1 MGTCCATERSNR
13 AARAHSRP
21 ASLSLLLAG
30 SLCLLP
36 FLVPYHQLP
45 LLSFH
50 AEWLAAALGVLAF
63 ALALA
68 DRGSFLVPVPIVAR
82 WLIGFALFLAW
93 RGLSGDPAYTQMPLW
108 AVVYVI
114 YAVLMLWLG
123 AQLAAAL
130 GAERTVVLL
139 ATFIL
144 AGALANAAAGL
155 IQFYG
160 RPVWLEDFVAGL
172 RVTRAYGNI
181 AQPNLYANYLAL
193 GQAALLLLWARGQ
206 IGTLPTLAAAALLVW
221 GGALAVSRST
231 VLYPLWFAVA
241 AALAARGQ
249 HGSPLRRLAA
259 AAFTLT
265 AVTLGAYFAV
275 PWLNDRFGLGPA
287 IDDPVRR
294 LLSDVRPQ
302 AWAIALRIFG
312 DAPFLGIGAGEFAG
326 TAFLSGLS
334 PEMADIGIWTSPH
347 NIVLHLLAE
356 TGLTGAVLV
365 LGALATWWWQ
375 ALRRYFTV
383 PVPILWWVIAAAG
396 VELMLSMVDYPL
408 WSAHFLGL
416 TALVMGTLTSAPAHR
431 PRAAWPR
438 RLLGA
443 LTCALLAAV
452 LAVSLRDYWR
462 LDPTRVTGA
471 GRTLAG
477 FGAVREVQTLTG
489 LGRGLL
495 APVAEF
501 WLCLGV
507 PLDRHDLEAKLQL
520 SERVMRYRPSDE
532 IVARRAIFLALAGRR
547 NEAGG
552 LIDRLSVI
560 PPERKQTVM
569 RLLRQAEPADPAAMR
584 AMLSR
589 FGTPDR

>member
-1 MGTCCATERSNR
+1 M
-13 AARAHSRP
+13 AAPLSG
-21 ASLSLLLAG
+21 SSLLLAG
-30 SLCLLP
+30 SLCFLP
-36 FLVPYHQLP
+36 FIVPYHQLP
-45 LLSFH
+45 ILSFH
-50 AEWLAAALGVLAF
+50 AEWLAGALGVLAL

-68 DRGSFLVPVPIVAR
+68 DRGSELVAVPVAAR
-82 WLIGFALFLAW
+82 WLIGFALLLAL
-93 RGLSGDPAYTQMPLW
+93 RGVGGDPAYPQIPLW
-108 AVVYVI
+108 AVVYAI

-123 AQLAAAL
+123 AQLAAAH
-130 GAERTVVLL
+130 GVERTVLVL
-139 ATFIL
+139 ASFIL
-144 AGALANAAAGL
+144 AGALANAAVGL

-160 RPVWLEDFVAGL
+160 RPVWLEDLVAGL

-259 AAFTLT
+259 AAFALT
-265 AVTLGAYFAV
+265 VVTLSAYFAV

-287 IDDPVRR
+287 LDDPVRR

-302 AWAIALRIFG
+302 AWAIALRLFS
-312 DAPFLGIGAGEFAG
+312 DAPFLGIGSGEFAG
-326 TAFLSGLS
+326 AAFMSGLS

-356 TGLTGAVLV
+356 TGVTGAVLV
-365 LGALATWWWQ
+365 SGALATWWWQ
-375 ALRRYFTV
+375 AFRRYFTV
-383 PVPILWWVIAAAG
+383 PVPILWWVVAAAG
-396 VELMLSMVDYPL
+396 VELILSMVDYPM

-416 TALVMGTLTSAPAHR
+416 TALVMGTLTSAPATSAPAHG
-431 PRAAWPR
+431 PHTALPR

-443 LTCALLAAV
+443 VTCALLAAV

-462 LDPTRVTGA
+462 LELTHVTGA

-477 FGAVREVQTLTG
+477 FGAVKEVQTLTG

-495 APVAEF
+495 APVAEY

-507 PLDRHDLEAKLQL
+507 PLDGHDLEAKLQL

-532 IVARRAIFLALAGRR
+532 IVARRAIFLALAGRS

-552 LIDRLSVI
+552 LIDRLSAN
-560 PPERKQTVM
+560 PPERKQIVM

-584 AMLSR
+584 ALSSR
-589 FGTPDR
+589 LGTRDR